1 VKKNKIRLSVVNP
14 CYVRWPMM
22 ANALP
27 TDTDDTDTDTEQS
40 WTWQHGHG
48 IHGTLCHPITI
59 NNKSG
64 SR

>member
-40 WTWQHGHG
+40 WT
-48 IHGTLCHPITI
+48 
-59 NNKSG
+59 
-64 SR
+64 